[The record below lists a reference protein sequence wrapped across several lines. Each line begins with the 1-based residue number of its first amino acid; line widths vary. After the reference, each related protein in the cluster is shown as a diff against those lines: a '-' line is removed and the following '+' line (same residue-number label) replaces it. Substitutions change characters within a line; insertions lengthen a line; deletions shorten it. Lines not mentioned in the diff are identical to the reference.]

1 MTHSARLGRRMQ
13 QRKQVLGAQY
23 ELAQMIAIAR
33 AWHVR
38 ALAASA
44 ALSALALAAGVAR
57 HAGRR

>member
-1 MTHSARLGRRMQ
+1 MQ
-13 QRKQVLGAQY
+13 QRKQVLGAQH

-57 HAGRR
+57 HAVRR